1 MCATT
6 ATLGYCVM
14 LVIDVIHK
22 ASYLSRIAAS
32 FPHLN
37 ALVVPSSTIETSFQ
51 GRSIKVSSRHLWAL
65 FPEVCS
71 FISNRNLNTHTLV
84 ITMGSNNRLYILV
97 ASQTALTNNSN
108 EGFS

>member
-22 ASYLSRIAAS
+22 TLYLSRIAAS

-51 GRSIKVSSRHLWAL
+51 GRSIKVKFQAPLGPISRGVQFH
-65 FPEVCS
+65 
-71 FISNRNLNTHTLV
+71 
-84 ITMGSNNRLYILV
+84 
-97 ASQTALTNNSN
+97 QQ
-108 EGFS
+108 